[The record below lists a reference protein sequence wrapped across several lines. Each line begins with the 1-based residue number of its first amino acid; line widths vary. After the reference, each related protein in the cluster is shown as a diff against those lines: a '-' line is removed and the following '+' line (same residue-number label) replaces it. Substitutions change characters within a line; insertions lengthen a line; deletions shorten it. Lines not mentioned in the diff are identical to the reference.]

1 MAFRLDAGGVSDPQV
16 PWPIA
21 VSFLIR
27 PLDESFTLQE
37 VYAIAEPLRRSFP
50 NNHNVEAKIRQ
61 SLQILR
67 DRGRIA
73 FDGSGRYRKLLAD
86 VRPSVHL
93 DFGEAARYTSRSQV
107 ARVAVEAWA
116 ATNVR
121 CSRCEAPLLL
131 VPTNAKLL
139 DALCSRHSHEIQVKA
154 VSGIASDRLTAA
166 AYAPMAE
173 RLAVGSLPDYLVVSY
188 DVLRATVV
196 LAEFIDGDSIDA
208 SRVHARTALG
218 PTARRA
224 GWIGASIDLAGL
236 ERRVV
241 VGPSLEPEQ
250 HGWKTT
256 PEHRF
261 DAHATRIKL

>member
-1 MAFRLDAGGVSDPQV
+1 MGNAQV

-27 PLDESFTLQE
+27 PLDESFTLPE

-73 FDGSGRYRKLLAD
+73 FDGTGRYRKLLSD

-116 ATNVR
+116 ATNVH
-121 CSRCEAPLLL
+121 CWRCEAPLLL
-131 VPTNAKLL
+131 VPKNAKLL
-139 DALCSRHSHEIQVKA
+139 DALCSQNSHEVQVKA
-154 VSGIASDRLTAA
+154 ISGIAPDRLTGAP
-166 AYAPMAE
+166 YAPMAE
-173 RLAVGSLPDYLVVSY
+173 RLAMGSLPDYLVVSY
-188 DVLRATVV
+188 DALRATVV
-196 LAEFIDGDSIDA
+196 LAEFIDGNAIDA
-208 SRVHARTALG
+208 SRVRKRAALG
-218 PTARRA
+218 ATARRA

-241 VGPSLEPEQ
+241 VGPSLEPEKRIWQ
-250 HGWKTT
+250 VA
-256 PEHRF
+256 PEFALRV
-261 DAHATRIKL
+261 

>member
-1 MAFRLDAGGVSDPQV
+1 MAFRLDPRGVTDAQV

-27 PLDESFTLQE
+27 PLDETFTLPE
-37 VYAIAEPLRRSFP
+37 VYAIAQPLRRNFP
-50 NNHNVEAKIRQ
+50 NNHNIEAKIRQ
-61 SLQILR
+61 SLQVLR

-73 FDGSGRYRKLLAD
+73 FEGSGRYRKLRAD

-93 DFGEAARYTSRSQV
+93 DFGEAARFTSRSQV

-121 CSRCEAPLLL
+121 CWQCQAPLLL

-139 DALCSRHSHEIQVKA
+139 DALCSVQNHEIQVKA

-173 RLAVGSLPDYLVVSY
+173 RLAVGRLPDYLIVSY
-188 DVLRATVV
+188 DVLRKTVV
-196 LAEFIDGDSIDA
+196 LAEFIDGEAIDA
-208 SRVHARTALG
+208 SRVQARTALA
-218 PTARRA
+218 PTAKRA

-236 ERRVV
+236 QRRVV

-250 HGWKTT
+250 RRWNAA
-256 PEHRF
+256 PER
-261 DAHATRIKL
+261 AIARPRRP